1 MNNYNNRGSYNN
13 SRGGSYNGQRN
24 GYQNSRANYNNGN
37 GQQEQQNDKKFG
49 AKFRLRGIVC
59 TDKQTGEGFTRI
71 NTRNGSPMCAVN
83 VMIAKYQNTGDR
95 DRDGNPVWKENTEFF
110 RLVAFGNVAET
121 AMGMIKAKS
130 TMEFTGEIRMQK
142 GENGFSSPSFII
154 EKVDMIKEYSGSN
167 SNNQNGNASRNDG
180 QRNNYQNNGY
190 QRTNGNA
197 GGYNYD
203 DRPNNYSQRSSY
215 SRPSSPQP
223 PVEPEDDYAHGDDG
237 NDIPF

>member
-13 SRGGSYNGQRN
+13 GKGNYGNGQRG
-24 GYQNSRANYNNGN
+24 GYQNSRGNYNNTN
-37 GQQEQQNDKKFG
+37 GQQEQQNEKKFG

-71 NTRNGSPMCAVN
+71 NTKNGSAMCSVN

-110 RLVAFGNVAET
+110 RLIAFGPVAET
-121 AMGMIKAKS
+121 VMGMAKAKS

-142 GENGFSSPSFII
+142 GENGFSNPSFVI
-154 EKVDMIKEYSGSN
+154 EKIDMIKEYSGSN
-167 SNNQNGNASRNDG
+167 SNNQGGNY
-180 QRNNYQNNGY
+180 QRNNGQREGYRNNGY
-190 QRTNGNA
+190 QKTNGNA
-197 GGYNYD
+197 GGYNYE

-215 SRPSSPQP
+215 NTQQNN
-223 PVEPEDDYAHGDDG
+223 VHEEPENDYAPGDND